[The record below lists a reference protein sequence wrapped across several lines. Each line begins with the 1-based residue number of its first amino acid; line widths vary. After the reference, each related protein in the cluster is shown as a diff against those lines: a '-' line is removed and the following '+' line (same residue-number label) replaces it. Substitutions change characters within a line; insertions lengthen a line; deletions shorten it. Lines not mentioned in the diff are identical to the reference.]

1 MSSALIGQRLK
12 ALREEKNL
20 SQDDLARVFGFKDRQ
35 TVSAIENGERRLSAD
50 ELLLAV
56 QKLDAPLEYFTDPFR
71 LVGEGR
77 FNWRQT
83 NVPAAVLGAYER
95 IAGRLIAVFRALG
108 ADLGEKPPLLRRSLT
123 LTKNSRF
130 EDAAAAGERFA
141 AEYRLGDKP
150 AEKLAEIMENELQIL
165 VLFVTPNNLGVSGA
179 ACRLPDL
186 DVVLINRKETPGR
199 RHFDLAHELFHIL
212 TWEFLPPVHIEEA
225 TEIGGNRIEQLANAF
240 ASALLMP
247 RHVIEPFADWTAL
260 RGKALASPLNS
271 AADALQVTSSAL
283 LWRLVSLGLVDKVE
297 ARALSPDALRLNGRK
312 AKRAAKAPALFSKKF
327 VEIVARAVDEGRV
340 STRKV
345 AGLLGL
351 AVDDLAELFESHG
364 VPAPYEL

>member
-1 MSSALIGQRLK
+1 MSIALIGQRLR
-12 ALREEKNL
+12 ALREEKSL

-56 QKLDAPLEYFTDPFR
+56 QKLGASLEYFTDPFR
-71 LVGEGR
+71 LVGEGH

-95 IAGRLIAVFRALG
+95 VAGQLIAVFRTLG
-108 ADLGEKPPLLRRSLT
+108 SDLGEQPPLLRRSLT

-130 EDAAAAGERFA
+130 EDASAAGERFA
-141 AEYRLGDKP
+141 AEYNLGNKP
-150 AEKLAEIMENELQIL
+150 SEKLAEVMENELQIL
-165 VLFVTPNNLGVSGA
+165 VLFVTPNNAGVSGA
-179 ACRLPDL
+179 ACRLLDL
-186 DVVLINRKETPGR
+186 DVVLINRDETPGR

-212 TWEFLPPVHIEEA
+212 TWEVMPPVHVEEA
-225 TEIGGNRIEQLANAF
+225 TEIGGNRVEQLANAF

-247 RHVIEPFADWTAL
+247 RRVVETFADWTAL

-271 AADALQVTSSAL
+271 AADQLQVTSSAL
-283 LWRLVSLGLVDKVE
+283 LWRLVSLRLIDKVE
-297 ARALSPDALRLNGRK
+297 ARALSPDALRHNGRK
-312 AKRAAKAPALFSKKF
+312 GQKAPKAPPLFSKRF
-327 VEIVARAVDEGRV
+327 VEIVARAIDEGRV

-351 AVDDLAELFESHG
+351 TVDDLAVLFEAHG